1 MNSMNN
7 TSSLYNAKV
16 QAVLKRAYQ
25 NASGE
30 RIRMG
35 VLLVMDKL
43 LKRSLSVKKYV
54 QRTKNMYIP
63 LSKERGTFAHLL
75 ARSIKAQR
83 IVEFGTS
90 FGVSTIYLAAAVK
103 DNGGGVV
110 IGSEMEKSK
119 VAKARQNL
127 KEAGLS
133 DYVEIREG
141 DAQRSLTDPG
151 GIVDMLLVDGF
162 KELYLPILTML
173 TPYLRKGSVILGD
186 NVTTPIL
193 KESLAS
199 YVAYMNDPN
208 NGFCSMTMPFKDGLE
223 YSVVM

>member
-1 MNSMNN
+1 MNN
-7 TSSLYNAKV
+7 TSSLYDAKV

-35 VLLVMDKL
+35 ALLVMDKL

-63 LSKERGTFAHLL
+63 LSRERGTFAYLL

-110 IGSEMEKSK
+110 IGSEMEKNK
-119 VAKARQNL
+119 VIKARQNL
-127 KEAGLS
+127 EEAGLS
-133 DYVEIREG
+133 EYVEIREG
-141 DAQRSLTDPG
+141 DAQKTLRDPG
-151 GIVDMLLVDGF
+151 GIVHMLLVDGF

-173 TPYLRKGSVILGD
+173 TPYLRQGSVILGD

-199 YVAYMNDPN
+199 YVEYMNDPN
-208 NGFCSMTMPFKDGLE
+208 NGFCSMTLPFQDGLE